1 MNENSHTIHIFV
13 ITHHTLN
20 QMARTSQFNKETIIK
35 AGLQLVR
42 KEGEAALTARA
53 LGSALGCST
62 SPLFTVCG
70 SFEEIKKLVRAAA
83 VREFTDYVKDSVNY
97 VPAFKE
103 FGMRLVK
110 FSINEPNL
118 YKMIFLTPDVTESHT
133 RPHGNE
139 VMEDMKKHYELSDE
153 QVHTLVDQVWTYA
166 CGLSA
171 LCISG
176 VASFTDEE
184 ISNRLSMQFISTI
197 MLIKSGVKTDTMMP
211 RLRKEGEGS
220 TMPLPDKK

>member
-1 MNENSHTIHIFV
+1 
-13 ITHHTLN
+13 
-20 QMARTSQFNKETIIK
+20 MARTSNFNKATIIE

-42 KEGEAALTARA
+42 KEGESALTARA

-70 SFEEIKKLVRAAA
+70 SFEEIKKQVRAAA
-83 VREFTDYVKDSVNY
+83 VKEFTDYVKDSVNY

-118 YKMIFLTPDVTESHT
+118 YKMIFLTPDVTESHNH
-133 RPHGNE
+133 PHGNE
-139 VMEDMKKHYELSDE
+139 VMEDMKKYYELSDE

-176 VASFTDEE
+176 VANFTDEE
-184 ISNRLSMQFISTI
+184 ISTRLSMQFISTI

-211 RLRKEGEGS
+211 RLREEGEGT